1 MRFVFPSYNQNST
14 LLCCIYWAIW
24 SDQKFIGMDF
34 IDSPTVTVRHFKEKL
49 KEEVLTRTVP
59 GKNPRQLIV

>member
-1 MRFVFPSYNQNST
+1 
-14 LLCCIYWAIW
+14 
-24 SDQKFIGMDF
+24 MDF